1 MSRTITAHMFSTL
14 NGVSEHA
21 ERWQFDAFGPDE
33 MQSMQQMTA
42 TTTDLVLGRTLWQ
55 EWSGFWPTHADD
67 PFAQWVNPVRKHVL
81 TSTLTGD
88 LPWNSTIVSGDPA
101 EYLEQLRTQPGGDI
115 AVGGGIET
123 TRRLVL
129 AGLVDELTLT
139 IHPVITGDGRRLFDD
154 SVPTTRLQLRSS
166 TQTPA
171 GNIVATYS
179 VRPDTPAA

>member
-1 MSRTITAHMFSTL
+1 
-14 NGVSEHA
+14 
-21 ERWQFDAFGPDE
+21 
-33 MQSMQQMTA
+33 
-42 TTTDLVLGRTLWQ
+42 
-55 EWSGFWPTHADD
+55 
-67 PFAQWVNPVRKHVL
+67 
-81 TSTLTGD
+81 TLTGD
-88 LPWNSTIVSGDPA
+88 LPWNSTIVPGDPA

-139 IHPVITGDGRRLFDD
+139 IHPVITGGGRRLFDD

-179 VRPDTPAA
+179 VGPDTPAA